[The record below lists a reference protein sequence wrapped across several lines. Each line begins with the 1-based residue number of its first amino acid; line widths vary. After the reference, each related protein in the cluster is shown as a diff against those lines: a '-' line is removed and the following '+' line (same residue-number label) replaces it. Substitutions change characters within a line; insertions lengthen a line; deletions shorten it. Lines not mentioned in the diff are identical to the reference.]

1 MARSKHRQDKRDQF
15 TMMTRVLMQTDA
27 WRSLSTT
34 AQALYPWVR
43 LEWKGSKVNN
53 NGKISLSVRQA
64 AERMGVSKD
73 TAARAFQELQAKGF
87 LHVKE
92 TASLGVHGH
101 GRCFKYEITEISLV
115 PARDGRF
122 LYKTW
127 TKDNDFEVVK
137 AVPANPRGR
146 RTKTLHKPS
155 DSPIIEFKT
164 LRAIPSSG

>member
-1 MARSKHRQDKRDQF
+1 MARSKHPQDKVEHY
-15 TMMTRVLMQTDA
+15 TIMTRALMQTNA

-43 LEWKGSKVNN
+43 LEWKGPKANN

-64 AERMGVSKD
+64 AERLGVSKD

-101 GRCFKYEITEISLV
+101 GRCFKFEITEISLV
-115 PARDGRF
+115 PARDGRH

-127 TKDNDFEVVK
+127 TKGNDYEVTK
-137 AVPANPRGR
+137 AVPANPRGL
-146 RTKTLHKPS
+146 RTKTLHKS
-155 DSPIIEFKT
+155 SASPIIEFKT
-164 LRAIPSSG
+164 LRAIPS